1 MISREEW
8 MKRLEAYW
16 RSAEWKR
23 KRKQRLEI
31 DKHRCRICG
40 ATERLTVHH
49 LPQSYALIPNE
60 SVDDDLITLCSRCHD
75 EVATN
80 LTRRDGYQ
88 RHAGRVYQ
96 LVQLVETIDRRQDN
110 GLARKNVSV
119 EIVGPN
125 AHAQRPDRE
134 PVEQVRKSYE
144 ASILEAR
151 KDRRGL

>member
-1 MISREEW
+1 MNERDTW

-23 KRKQRLEI
+23 KRQQRLEI

-40 ATERLTVHH
+40 ATEKLTVHH
-49 LPQSYALIPNE
+49 LPQSYELIPNE
-60 SVDDDLITLCSRCHD
+60 SIEDDLVTVCRRCHD
-75 EVATN
+75 EIATN

-88 RHAGRVYQ
+88 RRNRPYKLVSVVQSQNRRVS
-96 LVQLVETIDRRQDN
+96 N
-110 GLARKNVSV
+110 GLARENVSI

-125 AHAQRPDRE
+125 AHAQRPDSE
-134 PVEQVRKSYE
+134 PAEQVRKSYE

-151 KDRRGL
+151 QDRR